1 MDEPHPKLEQ
11 AVAVLVETLGI
22 GVVEAMSWLR
32 AYASV
37 TGRDLAGVA
46 RDVASERLRL
56 SS

>member
-1 MDEPHPKLEQ
+1 MDEHPKLEQ

-22 GVVEAMSWLR
+22 GAAEAMSWLR

-37 TGRDLAGVA
+37 TGRDLAGVTC
-46 RDVASERLRL
+46 DIASERLRL